1 MFSWPWEPGLG
12 HQLNR
17 FVLPVLL
24 SIPYITQR
32 VDIENR
38 DTDQLEDVDSMLDRI
53 INDQLTRKW
62 IPASRENYEFNLRVN
77 GGIFTKFS
85 GYI

>member
-1 MFSWPWEPGLG
+1 M
-12 HQLNR
+12 
-17 FVLPVLL
+17 PVLL

-38 DTDQLEDVDSMLDRI
+38 DTDQFEDVDSMLDRI

-62 IPASRENYEFNLRVN
+62 IPASRENYVFNLGSLRVN
-77 GGIFTKFS
+77 GECLQNFQAIFDHKC
-85 GYI
+85 